1 MADRA
6 HGGRRRSWT
15 AERPTAAHQSACADI
30 RAVMCSNSG
39 RRSQCRDDCASVIII
54 NDEDVVV
61 VDATR
66 MPSQARKIIAAVR
79 DLTKKP
85 IRTLIHTHWHDDH
98 VYGNQAFAEAFP
110 GLEIVAH
117 QNTREDM
124 QEKALDLTAFRQ
136 KMAGSDKQRSADFD
150 NYFVLPASA
159 RAYKEARGEML
170 GANPYED

>member
-1 MADRA
+1 MLICTGGGSGDLRGHREPELRPEDREESRVEEQDPA
-6 HGGRRRSWT
+6 GSLDGRP
-15 AERPTAAHQSACADI
+15 RPW
-30 RAVMCSNSG
+30 
-39 RRSQCRDDCASVIII
+39 
-54 NDEDVVV
+54 
-61 VDATR
+61 
-66 MPSQARKIIAAVR
+66 PSQARKIIAAVR